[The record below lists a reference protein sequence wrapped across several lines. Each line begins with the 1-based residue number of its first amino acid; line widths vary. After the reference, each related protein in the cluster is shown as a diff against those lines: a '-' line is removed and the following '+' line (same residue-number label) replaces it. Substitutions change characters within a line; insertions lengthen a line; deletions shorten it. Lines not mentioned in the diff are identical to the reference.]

1 MQNILLKYKP
11 IADAIAMLEAAG
23 KRHCRA
29 IRHVPVGVE
38 IAVQAAARTSFHTDL
53 RAGILARYLGDDVD
67 GATDR
72 VAAVQRALRAA
83 QNFNTFDIRQAP
95 VLAHLAPEINTIDG
109 HADARINCDQV
120 ILDADAALAGALD
133 PASVLGAIAN
143 TGGGG
148 GGCALV
154 VNGSSR
160 FDPLFVLLL
169 MAAGLRWCRRC
180 SKSVFPE

>member
-1 MQNILLKYKP
+1 MWAANGSELTPGMIQEIL
-11 IADAIAMLEAAG
+11 
-23 KRHCRA
+23 RRTTRA
-29 IRHVPVGVE
+29 FPDSSCN
-38 IAVQAAARTSFHTDL
+38 TSTC
-53 RAGILARYLGDDVD
+53 GTG
-67 GATDR
+67 
-72 VAAVQRALRAA
+72 
-83 QNFNTFDIRQAP
+83 
-95 VLAHLAPEINTIDG
+95 
-109 HADARINCDQV
+109 

-133 PASVLGAIAN
+133 PASVLGATAN

-154 VNGSSR
+154 VYESSR